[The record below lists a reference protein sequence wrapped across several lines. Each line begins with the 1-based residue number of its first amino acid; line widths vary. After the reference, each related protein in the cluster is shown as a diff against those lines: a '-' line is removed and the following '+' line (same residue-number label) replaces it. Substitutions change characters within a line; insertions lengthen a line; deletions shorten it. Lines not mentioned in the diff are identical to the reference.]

1 MRELN
6 EIVVHCAATRE
17 GQNFTVNQIRQWH
30 KARKWSDIGY
40 HYVIYLD
47 GSTHTGRPLRLKG
60 AHVRGRNTGTIG
72 ICYVG
77 GVAKDGKTPKDTRT
91 PAQKRALEALIKKL
105 MREHPT
111 IKKVSGHNQ
120 YAAKACPSFDAH
132 NEYKHLTGDKKP
144 VAILIADER
153 IRYLQKLLALAG
165 HYSGQHDGIVGEKT
179 TDGLVAYQKEN
190 QLRPTG
196 KFDDATVAQLRKIEG
211 PITQAEKAVVA
222 DAAATGRV
230 SKTEIMA
237 GITAAGGVTATARE
251 VTSIVS
257 EAKSSIDVLI
267 SAGPWIL
274 LGLVIAGGGFYIWR
288 ERSRKKKL
296 ARAV

>member
-77 GVAKDGKTPKDTRT
+77 GVAKDRKTPKDTRT

-132 NEYKHLTGDKKP
+132 EEYRHLTSESKQVTVK
-144 VAILIADER
+144 AADER

-165 HYSGQHDGIVGEKT
+165 HYTGQYDGIVGEKT
-179 TDGLVAYQKEN
+179 KAGLIAFQTERHLK
-190 QLRPTG
+190 QTG
-196 KFDDATVAQLRKIEG
+196 QFDRLTVAELRKIEG

-267 SAGPWIL
+267 SAGPWVL
-274 LGLVIAGGGFYIWR
+274 LGVVIAGGGFYIWR

-296 ARAV
+296 ARAA